1 MKKLAKRLLGEG
13 RAASAARLKAA
24 LGRIF
29 NSKKYSVLIDTT
41 NGCNLR
47 CSFCSR
53 NNESI
58 VRMRTDD
65 FDLILRKLRKR
76 VCALQL
82 SCAWEFSIAANAP
95 EIVRTIGKYKI
106 PSTAIYTNG
115 NILTDAIAEAAI
127 QARLNDFVFSIGEA
141 KKETYE
147 RLRSGGH
154 FDRVIANV
162 RKMAVLKE
170 KHRSQLPRLSA
181 NLTLVD
187 SNIGELPDFVDLA
200 FAAGIRR
207 IIGRHLILNEGLD
220 MEHEMIRDTRR
231 ANEIIDAA
239 ERKAVGHGM
248 VFSIPRYGPLAPKP
262 CRAPWQQLYVA
273 SNGDVSV
280 CPRIH
285 LYENIGNLLTDS
297 LADIEAGERLGR
309 LRERFAGR
317 EFANPVCAICLEG
330 RETERPIRQGF

>member
-1 MKKLAKRLLGEG
+1 MKKRALRLLGKG
-13 RAASAARLKAA
+13 RTDKAARLKAA
-24 LGRIF
+24 LGRILR
-29 NSKKYSVLIDTT
+29 NKKYGVLIDTT

-47 CSFCSR
+47 CRFCSR
-53 NNESI
+53 NNGAI
-58 VRMRTDD
+58 VRMTTVE
-65 FDLILRKLRKR
+65 FDLILRKLHKR
-76 VCALQL
+76 IGALQL
-82 SCAWEFSIAANAP
+82 SCAWEYSIAANAH
-95 EIVRTIGKYKI
+95 EIVAAIGRYQI

-115 NILTDAIAEAAI
+115 NILTDAIAEAVM
-127 QARLNDFVFSIGEA
+127 QARLHDLVFSIGET

-147 RLRSGGH
+147 RLRQGGH

-162 RKMAVLKE
+162 RKMALLKE
-170 KHRSQLPRLSA
+170 TQRSQLPRLSA

-187 SNIGELPDFVDLA
+187 SNIAELPDFVDLA

-207 IIGRHLILNEGLD
+207 LIGRHLILNEGLD
-220 MEHEMIRDTRR
+220 MERERIRDTRR

-239 ERKAVGHGM
+239 ERKAVRLGM
-248 VFSIPRYGPLAPKP
+248 AFAIPRYGPLEPKS
-262 CRAPWQQLYVA
+262 CRAPWQQLYVS

-297 LADIEAGERLGR
+297 LADIEAGERLRR
-309 LRERFAGR
+309 LRERFAAG

-330 RETERPIRQGF
+330 RETEQAIRQGF